1 MSKVNNEGN
10 NTQKMRQHQAMKRM
24 HRRASTSHE
33 EVDLA
38 MCTSLVDLP
47 KCFGLN
53 CDVAHS
59 RIQDVLQ
66 ANPHDLSLVSEL
78 DHQLI
83 LHVQFASPVNL
94 AHLAIRAD
102 TLDPSFPAPPSSV
115 APSPPSPTTKEQEEP
130 SSVHPTVDDAAS
142 DTAVHP
148 HKRLTEEAESA
159 RGGGAE
165 TMGDGAGDE
174 KSAEKSG
181 EDVTKGAEGRGE
193 VGGSGVSEEE
203 QGERLSGTGMDED
216 NGRDNRQD
224 ETIPAPTSVPP
235 HSIAPSQP
243 VASSSSRPPLTEDKH
258 TGPRLVKLYSN
269 NVQLDFSEAENTQPD
284 QIIELSPE
292 LLDGRKIPLR
302 GSKFQRCKSVQIFV
316 EENIG
321 DTLFTFINRIAVWG
335 FETPSYGGD

>member
-1 MSKVNNEGN
+1 
-10 NTQKMRQHQAMKRM
+10 
-24 HRRASTSHE
+24 
-33 EVDLA
+33 
-38 MCTSLVDLP
+38 
-47 KCFGLN
+47 
-53 CDVAHS
+53 
-59 RIQDVLQ
+59 
-66 ANPHDLSLVSEL
+66 
-78 DHQLI
+78 
-83 LHVQFASPVNL
+83 
-94 AHLAIRAD
+94 
-102 TLDPSFPAPPSSV
+102 
-115 APSPPSPTTKEQEEP
+115 
-130 SSVHPTVDDAAS
+130 
-142 DTAVHP
+142 
-148 HKRLTEEAESA
+148 
-159 RGGGAE
+159 
-165 TMGDGAGDE
+165 MGDGAGDE

-224 ETIPAPTSVPP
+224 ETTLPLSIPTESAPHPAASLSPSAAVPAPTSVPP